1 MTRRFSLKKAIF
13 LAVLG
18 AFLLVYPRV
27 AGPYFLHLTV
37 IAFLA
42 MIMASS
48 WDILAR
54 TGQVSVGQ
62 AGLFGIGAYTAALLY
77 QKLHL
82 SPVLGMLAGAV
93 FSTSV
98 AALLGILTLRLR
110 GIYFSITTIAF
121 AEALSVIWLMT
132 PTVTGGAMGISTP
145 PLFGG
150 NRELAYYLILLV
162 LVAVVLV
169 VWLIESSR
177 LNFAFTAIRENE
189 DVANVIGINPTRYK
203 VLAFMISAFFTGFA
217 GGFYS
222 HYNTYIIPYEVFG
235 LGISI
240 ACLVM
245 PIFGG
250 LYTITGP
257 IIGTILIKAIEEYL
271 RVNFSYGH
279 QIAYGLILI
288 AVVLF
293 LPEGLLGLWRR
304 KLYPVIFST
313 AQASP
318 KMAKKVSL

>member
-1 MTRRFSLKKAIF
+1 MSRSLSWKKALGLGILALF
-13 LAVLG
+13 LIAYPK
-18 AFLLVYPRV
+18 LVD
-27 AGPYFLHLTV
+27 AYFLHLSVATL
-37 IAFLA
+37 LA

-62 AGLFGIGAYTAALLY
+62 AGLFGIGAYSAALLY

-82 SPVLGMLAGAV
+82 PPVAGMLAGALLALA
-93 FSTSV
+93 V
-98 AALLGILTLRLR
+98 AIGLGYLTLRLR

-132 PTVTGGAMGISTP
+132 PSITGGAMGVSTP

-150 NRELAYYLILLV
+150 NREHAYYLVLALFGLVLLV
-162 LVAVVLV
+162 L
-169 VWLIESSR
+169 WLIESSR

-189 DVANVIGINPTRYK
+189 EVANVMGINPTRYK
-203 VLAFMISAFFTGFA
+203 VLAFAISAFFTGFA

-250 LYTITGP
+250 LYTILGP
-257 IIGTILIKAIEEYL
+257 IIGTVLIKAIEEYL
-271 RVNFSYGH
+271 RVSFSYGH
-279 QIAYGLILI
+279 QIAYGLILVV
-288 AVVLF
+288 VVLF
-293 LPEGLLGLWRR
+293 MPDGLIGLYRKRIEPLLGRGAV
-304 KLYPVIFST
+304 K
-313 AQASP
+313 
-318 KMAKKVSL
+318 

>member
-1 MTRRFSLKKAIF
+1 MNRSLSWKTVILLMAVAILMIF
-13 LAVLG
+13 YPK
-18 AFLLVYPRV
+18 LVDS
-27 AGPYFLHLTV
+27 YFLHLTV
-37 IAFLA
+37 ATFLA

-62 AGLFGIGAYTAALLY
+62 AGLFGIGAYTAALLF
-77 QKLHL
+77 QKVHL
-82 SPVLGMLAGAV
+82 PPVLGMLAGAV
-93 FSTSV
+93 LAMIV
-98 AALLGILTLRLR
+98 AAGLGYLTLRLR

-132 PTVTGGAMGISTP
+132 PRVTGGAMGVSTP

-150 NRELAYYLILLV
+150 NREQAYYLILTILALV
-162 LVAVVLV
+162 IFT
-169 VWLIESSR
+169 VWFIESSR

-189 DVANVIGINPTRYK
+189 DVANVMGINPTRYK

-250 LYTITGP
+250 LYTIAGP

-271 RVNFSYGH
+271 RVTFSYGH
-279 QIAYGLILI
+279 QIAYGLILVV
-288 AVVLF
+288 VVLF
-293 LPEGLLGLWRR
+293 MPEGLLGLWKRR
-304 KLYPVIFST
+304 ILPLWSGVR
-313 AQASP
+313 P
-318 KMAKKVSL
+318 

>member
-1 MTRRFSLKKAIF
+1 MSRSFSWKTVLLLVALAIF
-13 LAVLG
+13 MI
-18 AFLLVYPRV
+18 FYPKLVDS
-27 AGPYFLHLTV
+27 YFLHLTV
-37 IAFLA
+37 AAFLA

-77 QKLHL
+77 QKVHL
-82 SPVLGMLAGAV
+82 PPVLGMLAGAILAMI
-93 FSTSV
+93 V
-98 AALLGILTLRLR
+98 AIFLGYLTLRLR
-110 GIYFSITTIAF
+110 GIYFAITTIAF
-121 AEALSVIWLMT
+121 AEVLSVVWLMT
-132 PTVTGGAMGISTP
+132 PGVTGGAMGVSTP
-145 PLFGG
+145 PLFNG
-150 NRELAYYLILLV
+150 NREQAYYLILIILALV
-162 LVAVVLV
+162 LFV

-189 DVANVIGINPTRYK
+189 EVANVMGINPTRYK

-250 LYTITGP
+250 LYTIAGP
-257 IIGTILIKAIEEYL
+257 IIGTILIKSIEEYL
-271 RVNFSYGH
+271 RVTFSYGH
-279 QIAYGLILI
+279 QIAYGLIL
-288 AVVLF
+288 VVVILF
-293 LPEGLLGLWRR
+293 MPEGLLGLWKRR
-304 KLYPVIFST
+304 ILPLFGRVR
-313 AQASP
+313 Q
-318 KMAKKVSL
+318 

>member
-1 MTRRFSLKKAIF
+1 MSRPFSWKKSIFLVGLAIF
-13 LAVLG
+13 LLW
-18 AFLLVYPRV
+18 YPKL
-27 AGPYFLHLTV
+27 ADPYFLHLTV
-37 IAFLA
+37 AAFLA
-42 MIMASS
+42 MILASS

-77 QKLHL
+77 KWIHL
-82 SPVLGMLAGAV
+82 SPVLGMFSGGIVSV
-93 FSTSV
+93 FV
-98 AALLGILTLRLR
+98 AAFLGTLTLRLR

-132 PTVTGGAMGISTP
+132 PDFTGGAMGLSTP

-150 NRELAYYLILLV
+150 NREQAYYLILALLALV
-162 LVAVVLV
+162 ILV
-169 VWLIESSR
+169 VWLIQTTR

-189 DVANVIGINPTRYK
+189 EVANVMGINPTRYK

-250 LYTITGP
+250 LYTIAGP
-257 IIGTILIKAIEEYL
+257 IIGTIVIKAIEEYL
-271 RVNFSYGH
+271 RVTVSYGH
-279 QIAYGLILI
+279 QIAYGLILVG
-288 AVVLF
+288 VVLF
-293 LPEGLLGLWRR
+293 MPEGLVGLWKKTIMR
-304 KLYPVIFST
+304 K
-313 AQASP
+313 
-318 KMAKKVSL
+318 

>member
-1 MTRRFSLKKAIF
+1 MIF
-13 LAVLG
+13 YPK
-18 AFLLVYPRV
+18 LVDS
-27 AGPYFLHLTV
+27 YFLHLTV
-37 IAFLA
+37 AAILA

-77 QKLHL
+77 QWVHL
-82 SPVLGMLAGAV
+82 PAVLGMLAGAISAMIVAV
-93 FSTSV
+93 F
-98 AALLGILTLRLR
+98 LGYLTLRLR
-110 GIYFSITTIAF
+110 GIYFAITTIAF

-132 PTVTGGAMGISTP
+132 PGVTGGAMGVSTP
-145 PLFGG
+145 PLFNG
-150 NRELAYYLILLV
+150 NREHAYYLILLILA
-162 LVAVVLV
+162 LVIFT

-189 DVANVIGINPTRYK
+189 EVANVMGINPTRYK
-203 VLAFMISAFFTGFA
+203 VLAFIISAFFTGFA

-250 LYTITGP
+250 LYTIAGP
-257 IIGTILIKAIEEYL
+257 IIGTMLIKAIEEYL
-271 RVNFSYGH
+271 RVTFSYGH
-279 QIAYGLILI
+279 QIAYGLILVG
-288 AVVLF
+288 VVLF
-293 LPEGLLGLWRR
+293 MPEGLLGLWKRR
-304 KLYPVIFST
+304 ILPFFGRVR
-313 AQASP
+313 Q
-318 KMAKKVSL
+318 

>member
-1 MTRRFSLKKAIF
+1 MNRSFSWKKALF
-13 LAVLG
+13 LILLLCFALG
-18 AFLLVYPRV
+18 FPRLVD
-27 AGPYFLHLTV
+27 AYFLHLAVTF
-37 IAFLA
+37 FLA
-42 MIMASS
+42 MILASS

-62 AGLFGIGAYTAALLY
+62 AGLFGIGAYTAALLF
-77 QKLHL
+77 KWVHL
-82 SPVLGMLAGAV
+82 SPVLGMLAGAAV
-93 FSTSV
+93 SVIV
-98 AALLGILTLRLR
+98 AALLGYLTLRLR

-132 PTVTGGAMGISTP
+132 PGFTGGAMGLSTP

-150 NRELAYYLILLV
+150 DRRQAYYLILAILA
-162 LVAVVLV
+162 LTVAA
-169 VWLIESSR
+169 VWLIQSTR
-177 LNFAFTAIRENE
+177 LHFAFTAIRENE
-189 DVANVIGINPTRYK
+189 EVANVMGINPTRYK

-257 IIGTILIKAIEEYL
+257 ILGTIIVKVIEEYL
-271 RVNFSYGH
+271 RVTVSYGH
-279 QIAYGLILI
+279 QIAYGLILVL
-288 AVVLF
+288 VVLF
-293 LPEGLLGLWRR
+293 MPEGVVGLWRNKIGPFFR
-304 KLYPVIFST
+304 PR
-313 AQASP
+313 
-318 KMAKKVSL
+318 

>member
-1 MTRRFSLKKAIF
+1 MSRLLPWTKTIF
-13 LAVLG
+13 LVGLVV
-18 AFLLVYPRV
+18 FLLWYPKL
-27 AGPYFLHLTV
+27 ADAYFLHLT
-37 IAFLA
+37 IAAFLA
-42 MIMASS
+42 MILASS

-77 QKLHL
+77 RWIHL
-82 SPVLGMLAGAV
+82 FPVLGMLAGGLIAV
-93 FSTSV
+93 VV
-98 AALLGILTLRLR
+98 AALLGYLTLRLR

-132 PTVTGGAMGISTP
+132 PEFTGGAMGLSTP

-150 NRELAYYLILLV
+150 NRVQAYYLILAL
-162 LVAVVLV
+162 LAFVVLV
-169 VWLIESSR
+169 VWLIQSTR
-177 LNFAFTAIRENE
+177 LNFAFTAIRENQE
-189 DVANVIGINPTRYK
+189 VADVMGINPTRYK

-250 LYTITGP
+250 LYTIVGP
-257 IIGTILIKAIEEYL
+257 IMGTIVVKAVEEYL
-271 RVNFSYGH
+271 RVTVSYGH
-279 QIAYGLILI
+279 QIAYGLILVL
-288 AVVLF
+288 VVLF
-293 LPEGLLGLWRR
+293 MPEGLVGLWRKR
-304 KLYPVIFST
+304 ILPLV
-313 AQASP
+313 
-318 KMAKKVSL
+318 KKELKNF

>member
-1 MTRRFSLKKAIF
+1 MSRSFSWMKAIF
-13 LAVLG
+13 LVGLAI
-18 AFLLVYPRV
+18 FLLWYPKL
-27 AGPYFLHLTV
+27 ADPYFLHLTV
-37 IAFLA
+37 AAFVA
-42 MIMASS
+42 MILASS

-62 AGLFGIGAYTAALLY
+62 AGLFGIGAYTAVLFY
-77 QKLHL
+77 KWVYL
-82 SPVLGMLAGAV
+82 SPVLGMFAGGIIALL
-93 FSTSV
+93 V
-98 AALLGILTLRLR
+98 AAFLGTLTLRLR

-132 PTVTGGAMGISTP
+132 PGFAGGAMGLSTP

-150 NRELAYYLILLV
+150 NREQAYYLILALLALV
-162 LVAVVLV
+162 TFV
-169 VWLIESSR
+169 VWLIQATR

-189 DVANVIGINPTRYK
+189 EVANVMGINPTRYK

-250 LYTITGP
+250 LYTIAGP
-257 IIGTILIKAIEEYL
+257 IIGTIVIKAIEEYL
-271 RVNFSYGH
+271 RVTVSYGH
-279 QIAYGLILI
+279 QIAYGLILVV
-288 AVVLF
+288 VVLF
-293 LPEGLLGLWRR
+293 MPEGLVGLWRKKIR
-304 KLYPVIFST
+304 PHFKT
-313 AQASP
+313 GP
-318 KMAKKVSL
+318 KNG

>member
-1 MTRRFSLKKAIF
+1 MIHSFSRAKVIF
-13 LAVLG
+13 LILLAV
-18 AFLLVYPRV
+18 FLLWYPKL
-27 AGPYFLHLTV
+27 ADPYFLHLTV
-37 IAFLA
+37 TAFLA
-42 MIMASS
+42 MILASS

-77 QKLHL
+77 KWIHL
-82 SPVLGMLAGAV
+82 SPVLGMFSGGIIAV
-93 FSTSV
+93 MV
-98 AALLGILTLRLR
+98 AAFLGTLTLRLR

-132 PTVTGGAMGISTP
+132 PDFAGGAMGLSTP

-150 NRELAYYLILLV
+150 NREQAYYLILALLALV
-162 LVAVVLV
+162 ILT
-169 VWLIESSR
+169 VWLIQATR

-189 DVANVIGINPTRYK
+189 EVANVIGINPTRYK

-250 LYTITGP
+250 LYTIAGP
-257 IIGTILIKAIEEYL
+257 IIGTIVIKAIEEYL
-271 RVNFSYGH
+271 RVTVSYGH
-279 QIAYGLILI
+279 QIAYGLILVV
-288 AVVLF
+288 VVLF
-293 LPEGLLGLWRR
+293 MPEGLVGLWKKTILRR
-304 KLYPVIFST
+304 
-313 AQASP
+313 
-318 KMAKKVSL
+318 

>member
-1 MTRRFSLKKAIF
+1 MSRSFSWTKSIF
-13 LAVLG
+13 LVGLAV
-18 AFLLVYPRV
+18 FLLWYPKL
-27 AGPYFLHLTV
+27 ADPYFLHLTV
-37 IAFLA
+37 VAFLA
-42 MIMASS
+42 MILASS

-77 QKLHL
+77 KWVHL
-82 SPVLGMLAGAV
+82 SPVLGMVSGGIV
-93 FSTSV
+93 SVIV
-98 AALLGILTLRLR
+98 AALLGTLTLRLR

-132 PTVTGGAMGISTP
+132 PDFTGGAMGLSTP

-150 NRELAYYLILLV
+150 NREQAYYLILALLALV
-162 LVAVVLV
+162 ILV
-169 VWLIESSR
+169 VWLIQATR

-189 DVANVIGINPTRYK
+189 EVANVMGINPTRYK
-203 VLAFMISAFFTGFA
+203 ILAFMISAFFTGFA

-250 LYTITGP
+250 LYTIAGP
-257 IIGTILIKAIEEYL
+257 IIGTIVIKAIEEYL
-271 RVNFSYGH
+271 RVTVSYGH
-279 QIAYGLILI
+279 QIAYGLILVG
-288 AVVLF
+288 VVLF
-293 LPEGLLGLWRR
+293 MPEGLVGLWKKTIMR
-304 KLYPVIFST
+304 KWGNE
-313 AQASP
+313 
-318 KMAKKVSL
+318 KG

>member
-1 MTRRFSLKKAIF
+1 MNRSFSWKKVLF
-13 LAVLG
+13 LVP
-18 AFLLVYPRV
+18 LLLFALWFPRLV
-27 AGPYFLHLTV
+27 DAYFLHLAVTF
-37 IAFLA
+37 FLA
-42 MIMASS
+42 MILASS

-62 AGLFGIGAYTAALLY
+62 AGLFGIGAYAAALLF
-77 QKLHL
+77 KWVHL
-82 SPVLGMLAGAV
+82 SPVLGMLAGGGV
-93 FSTSV
+93 SVVV
-98 AALLGILTLRLR
+98 AALLGYLTLRLR

-132 PTVTGGAMGISTP
+132 PAVTGGAMGLSTP

-150 NRELAYYLILLV
+150 DRQQAYYLILGILIFCV
-162 LVAVVLV
+162 GV
-169 VWLIESSR
+169 VWMIEATR

-189 DVANVIGINPTRYK
+189 EVANVMGINPTRYK

-250 LYTITGP
+250 LYTIAGP
-257 IIGTILIKAIEEYL
+257 LIGTMIVKVIEEYL
-271 RVNFSYGH
+271 RVTVSYGH

-288 AVVLF
+288 LVVLF
-293 LPEGLLGLWRR
+293 MPDGVMGIWRNKILPLIKPDSR
-304 KLYPVIFST
+304 
-313 AQASP
+313 
-318 KMAKKVSL
+318 

>member
-1 MTRRFSLKKAIF
+1 MRRSFSWKKAFFLLGLGIF
-13 LAVLG
+13 LLG
-18 AFLLVYPRV
+18 YPKLV
-27 AGPYFLHLTV
+27 GSYFLHLTV
-37 IAFLA
+37 AALLA
-42 MIMASS
+42 MILSSS

-77 QKLHL
+77 KWVHL
-82 SPVLGMLAGAV
+82 SPLPGMLAGA
-93 FSTSV
+93 FIAAIV
-98 AALLGILTLRLR
+98 AALLGYLTLRLR

-132 PTVTGGAMGISTP
+132 PDFTGGAMGLSTP
-145 PLFGG
+145 PLFAG
-150 NRELAYYLILLV
+150 NRQQAYYLILALLAFV
-162 LVAVVLV
+162 IFT
-169 VWLIESSR
+169 VWLIQSTR

-189 DVANVIGINPTRYK
+189 EVANVMGINPTRYK

-250 LYTITGP
+250 LYTIAGP
-257 IIGTILIKAIEEYL
+257 IIGTIVIKAVEEYL
-271 RVNFSYGH
+271 RVTISYGH
-279 QIAYGLILI
+279 QIAYGLILVV
-288 AVVLF
+288 VVLF
-293 LPEGLLGLWRR
+293 MPEGVVGVWRR
-304 KLYPVIFST
+304 KILPLFKRE
-313 AQASP
+313 P
-318 KMAKKVSL
+318 E

>member
-1 MTRRFSLKKAIF
+1 MMLLIALAI
-13 LAVLG
+13 LM
-18 AFLLVYPRV
+18 LLYPRLV
-27 AGPYFLHLTV
+27 DSYFLHLTV
-37 IAFLA
+37 ATFLA

-77 QKLHL
+77 QKIHLH
-82 SPVLGMLAGAV
+82 PILGMLAGA
-93 FSTSV
+93 SLALIV
-98 AALLGILTLRLR
+98 AIGLGYLTLRLR

-121 AEALSVIWLMT
+121 AEALSVIWLMS
-132 PTVTGGAMGISTP
+132 PRVTGGAMGVSTP

-150 NRELAYYLILLV
+150 NREYAYYLILSILALV
-162 LVAVVLV
+162 IFV
-169 VWLIESSR
+169 VWLIESSK

-189 DVANVIGINPTRYK
+189 EVANVMGINPTRYK

-250 LYTITGP
+250 LYTIAGP
-257 IIGTILIKAIEEYL
+257 IVGTILIKAIEEYL
-271 RVNFSYGH
+271 RVTFSYGH
-279 QIAYGLILI
+279 QIAYGLILVV
-288 AVVLF
+288 VVLF
-293 LPEGLLGLWRR
+293 MPEGLIGLWKRR
-304 KLYPVIFST
+304 ILPLFYEKARS
-313 AQASP
+313 S
-318 KMAKKVSL
+318 

>member
-1 MTRRFSLKKAIF
+1 MNRSFSRKTVVLLGALAIF
-13 LAVLG
+13 MI
-18 AFLLVYPRV
+18 FYPKLVDS
-27 AGPYFLHLTV
+27 YFLHLT
-37 IAFLA
+37 IATFLA

-77 QKLHL
+77 QKVHL
-82 SPVLGMLAGAV
+82 PPVLGMLAGAILAMI
-93 FSTSV
+93 V
-98 AALLGILTLRLR
+98 AIFLGYLTLRLR
-110 GIYFSITTIAF
+110 GIYFAITTIAF

-132 PTVTGGAMGISTP
+132 PGVTGGAMGVSTP

-150 NRELAYYLILLV
+150 NREYAYYLILMILALV
-162 LVAVVLV
+162 IFV
-169 VWLIESSR
+169 VWLVESSR

-189 DVANVIGINPTRYK
+189 EVANVMGINPTRYK

-250 LYTITGP
+250 LYTIAGP

-271 RVNFSYGH
+271 RVTFSYGH
-279 QIAYGLILI
+279 QIAYGLILVV
-288 AVVLF
+288 VVLF
-293 LPEGLLGLWRR
+293 MPEGLLGLWKRR
-304 KLYPVIFST
+304 ILPLFGR
-313 AQASP
+313 
-318 KMAKKVSL
+318 VSQ

>member
-1 MTRRFSLKKAIF
+1 MRGSFSWKKAVFLVALSIF
-13 LAVLG
+13 LLW
-18 AFLLVYPRV
+18 YPQL
-27 AGPYFLHLTV
+27 ADPYFLHLT
-37 IAFLA
+37 IAAFLA
-42 MIMASS
+42 MILASS

-77 QKLHL
+77 KWLHL

-93 FSTSV
+93 IAVIV
-98 AALLGILTLRLR
+98 AALLGYLTLRLR

-132 PTVTGGAMGISTP
+132 PDFTGGAMGLTTP

-150 NRELAYYLILLV
+150 NREQAYYLILALLAMV
-162 LVAVVLV
+162 IFV
-169 VWLIESSR
+169 VWLIQSTR
-177 LNFAFTAIRENE
+177 LNFAFMAIRENQE
-189 DVANVIGINPTRYK
+189 VADVLGINPTRYK

-250 LYTITGP
+250 LYTIAGP
-257 IIGTILIKAIEEYL
+257 IIGTIVIKAVEEYL
-271 RVNFSYGH
+271 RVTISYGH
-279 QIAYGLILI
+279 QIAYGLIL
-288 AVVLF
+288 VVVILF
-293 LPEGLLGLWRR
+293 MPEGIVGVWRR
-304 KLYPVIFST
+304 KVLPLF
-313 AQASP
+313 
-318 KMAKKVSL
+318 KRELE

>member
-1 MTRRFSLKKAIF
+1 MRRSFSWTKTIFLVSLAIF
-13 LAVLG
+13 LLW
-18 AFLLVYPRV
+18 YPRL
-27 AGPYFLHLTV
+27 ADPYFLHLTV
-37 IAFLA
+37 AAFLA
-42 MIMASS
+42 MILASS

-77 QKLHL
+77 KWIHL
-82 SPVLGMLAGAV
+82 SPVLGM
-93 FSTSV
+93 FSGGIVSVIV
-98 AALLGILTLRLR
+98 AAFLGTLTLRLR

-132 PTVTGGAMGISTP
+132 PGFAGGAMGLSTP

-150 NRELAYYLILLV
+150 NREQAYYLILALLALV
-162 LVAVVLV
+162 ILV
-169 VWLIESSR
+169 VWLIQATR

-189 DVANVIGINPTRYK
+189 EVANVMGINPTRYK

-250 LYTITGP
+250 LYTIAGP
-257 IIGTILIKAIEEYL
+257 ILGTIVIKAIEEYL
-271 RVNFSYGH
+271 RVTVSYGH
-279 QIAYGLILI
+279 QIAYGLILVV
-288 AVVLF
+288 VVLF
-293 LPEGLLGLWRR
+293 MPEGLVGLWKKTIMR
-304 KLYPVIFST
+304 K
-313 AQASP
+313 
-318 KMAKKVSL
+318 

>member
-1 MTRRFSLKKAIF
+1 MRRSFSWKKALFLAGLSIF
-13 LAVLG
+13 LLW
-18 AFLLVYPRV
+18 YPQL
-27 AGPYFLHLTV
+27 ADPYFLHLTV
-37 IAFLA
+37 AIFLA
-42 MIMASS
+42 MILASS

-77 QKLHL
+77 KWVQL

-93 FSTSV
+93 IAVIV
-98 AALLGILTLRLR
+98 AALLGYLTLRLR

-132 PTVTGGAMGISTP
+132 PDFTGGAMGLSTP

-150 NRELAYYLILLV
+150 NRQQAYYLILAILA
-162 LVAVVLV
+162 LAILA
-169 VWLIESSR
+169 VWLIQSTR
-177 LNFAFTAIRENE
+177 LNFAFTAIRENAE
-189 DVANVIGINPTRYK
+189 VANVLGINPTRYK
-203 VLAFMISAFFTGFA
+203 VLAFMMSAFFTGFA

-257 IIGTILIKAIEEYL
+257 VIGTIVIKAIEEYL
-271 RVNFSYGH
+271 RVTISYGH
-279 QIAYGLILI
+279 QIAYGLILVV
-288 AVVLF
+288 VVLF
-293 LPEGLLGLWRR
+293 MPEGLVGLWRR
-304 KLYPVIFST
+304 KILPVIK
-313 AQASP
+313 P
-318 KMAKKVSL
+318 GRKNL

>member
-1 MTRRFSLKKAIF
+1 MKHSFSWKVTVFLIALAIF
-13 LAVLG
+13 LVAYPK
-18 AFLLVYPRV
+18 LVDS
-27 AGPYFLHLTV
+27 YFLHLTV
-37 IAFLA
+37 ATFIA
-42 MIMASS
+42 MIMAIS

-62 AGLFGIGAYTAALLY
+62 AGLFGIGAYAAALLY
-77 QKLHL
+77 QKIHLH
-82 SPVLGMLAGAV
+82 PVLGMLAGALLAMAV
-93 FSTSV
+93 SV
-98 AALLGILTLRLR
+98 LLGYLTLRLR

-121 AEALSVIWLMT
+121 AEALAVIWLMT
-132 PTVTGGAMGISTP
+132 PRVTGGAMGVSTP

-150 NRELAYYLILLV
+150 NREMAYYLILIILG
-162 LVAVVLV
+162 LVVLT

-189 DVANVIGINPTRYK
+189 DVANVMGINPTRYK

-250 LYTITGP
+250 LYTIAGP
-257 IIGTILIKAIEEYL
+257 IIGTILIKTIEESL
-271 RVNFSYGH
+271 RVTFAYGH

-288 AVVLF
+288 VVVLF
-293 LPEGLLGLWRR
+293 MPDGLLGIWRTRIAPLWGHTRE
-304 KLYPVIFST
+304 
-313 AQASP
+313 
-318 KMAKKVSL
+318 

>member
-1 MTRRFSLKKAIF
+1 MNRSFSWKKVLF
-13 LAVLG
+13 LVL
-18 AFLLVYPRV
+18 LLLFALWFPRLV
-27 AGPYFLHLTV
+27 DAYFLHLAVTF
-37 IAFLA
+37 FLA
-42 MIMASS
+42 MILASS

-62 AGLFGIGAYTAALLY
+62 AGLFGIGAYAAALLF
-77 QKLHL
+77 KWVHL
-82 SPVLGMLAGAV
+82 SPVLGMLAGGGV
-93 FSTSV
+93 SVVV
-98 AALLGILTLRLR
+98 AALLGYLTLRLR

-132 PTVTGGAMGISTP
+132 PAVTGGAMGLSTP

-150 NRELAYYLILLV
+150 DRQQAYYLILGILIFCV
-162 LVAVVLV
+162 GV
-169 VWLIESSR
+169 VWMIEATR

-189 DVANVIGINPTRYK
+189 EVANVMGINPTRYK

-257 IIGTILIKAIEEYL
+257 ILGTIIVKVIEEYL
-271 RVNFSYGH
+271 RVTVSYGH
-279 QIAYGLILI
+279 QIAYGLILVL
-288 AVVLF
+288 VVLF
-293 LPEGLLGLWRR
+293 MPEGVVGLGKRWMRGR
-304 KLYPVIFST
+304 F
-313 AQASP
+313 
-318 KMAKKVSL
+318 

>member
-1 MTRRFSLKKAIF
+1 MSRSFSWKKTFFLIALGIF
-13 LAVLG
+13 LLWYPK
-18 AFLLVYPRV
+18 LVDS
-27 AGPYFLHLTV
+27 YFLHLTV
-37 IAFLA
+37 AAFLA
-42 MIMASS
+42 MILSSS

-77 QKLHL
+77 KWVHL
-82 SPVLGMLAGAV
+82 SPVLGMFAGGITAV
-93 FSTSV
+93 IV
-98 AALLGILTLRLR
+98 AAFLGYLTLRLR

-132 PTVTGGAMGISTP
+132 PNFTGGAMGLSTP

-150 NRELAYYLILLV
+150 NRQQAYYLILALLV
-162 LVAVVLV
+162 LVILV
-169 VWLIESSR
+169 VWLIQSTR

-189 DVANVIGINPTRYK
+189 EVANVMGVNPTRYK
-203 VLAFMISAFFTGFA
+203 VLAFMMSAFFTGFA

-250 LYTITGP
+250 LYTIAGP
-257 IIGTILIKAIEEYL
+257 ILGTIVIKAIEEYL
-271 RVNFSYGH
+271 RVTISYGH
-279 QIAYGLILI
+279 QIAYGLILVL
-288 AVVLF
+288 VVLF
-293 LPEGLLGLWRR
+293 MPEGLTGVWRR
-304 KLYPVIFST
+304 KIVPLFKPEL
-313 AQASP
+313 
-318 KMAKKVSL
+318 KKG

>member
-1 MTRRFSLKKAIF
+1 MAAAILMIF
-13 LAVLG
+13 YPK
-18 AFLLVYPRV
+18 LVDS
-27 AGPYFLHLTV
+27 YFLHLTV
-37 IAFLA
+37 ATFLA
-42 MIMASS
+42 MIMASG

-62 AGLFGIGAYTAALLY
+62 AGLFGIGAYTAALLF
-77 QKLHL
+77 QKIHLH
-82 SPVLGMLAGAV
+82 PVLGMLAGAV
-93 FSTSV
+93 LSMIV
-98 AALLGILTLRLR
+98 AAGLGYLTLRLR

-132 PTVTGGAMGISTP
+132 PGVTGGAMGVSTP

-150 NRELAYYLILLV
+150 NRELAYYLILAILALV
-162 LVAVVLV
+162 IIT
-169 VWLIESSR
+169 VWFIESSR

-189 DVANVIGINPTRYK
+189 EVANVMGINPTRYK

-250 LYTITGP
+250 LYTIAGP
-257 IIGTILIKAIEEYL
+257 IIGTILIKVIEEYL
-271 RVNFSYGH
+271 RVTFSYGH
-279 QIAYGLILI
+279 QIAYGLILVV
-288 AVVLF
+288 VVLF
-293 LPEGLLGLWRR
+293 MPEGLLGLWKRR
-304 KLYPVIFST
+304 ILPLWGGVRS
-313 AQASP
+313 
-318 KMAKKVSL
+318 

>member
-1 MTRRFSLKKAIF
+1 MNRSFSWKTVILLGALAIF
-13 LAVLG
+13 MI
-18 AFLLVYPRV
+18 FYPKLVDS
-27 AGPYFLHLTV
+27 YFLHLTV
-37 IAFLA
+37 ATFLA

-62 AGLFGIGAYTAALLY
+62 AGLFGIGAYTAAILY
-77 QKLHL
+77 QKIHL
-82 SPVLGMLAGAV
+82 SPVLGMIAGAILAMI
-93 FSTSV
+93 V
-98 AALLGILTLRLR
+98 AIFLGYLTLRLR
-110 GIYFSITTIAF
+110 GIYFAITTIVF
-121 AEALSVIWLMT
+121 TEALSVIWLMT
-132 PTVTGGAMGISTP
+132 PGVTGGAMGVSTP
-145 PLFGG
+145 PLFNG
-150 NRELAYYLILLV
+150 NREQAYYLILIILALV
-162 LVAVVLV
+162 IFV

-189 DVANVIGINPTRYK
+189 EVANVMGINPTRYK

-250 LYTITGP
+250 LYTIAGP

-271 RVNFSYGH
+271 RVTFSYGH
-279 QIAYGLILI
+279 QIAYGLILVV
-288 AVVLF
+288 VVLF
-293 LPEGLLGLWRR
+293 MPEGLLGLWKRR
-304 KLYPVIFST
+304 ILPLFGRVR
-313 AQASP
+313 Q
-318 KMAKKVSL
+318 

>member
-1 MTRRFSLKKAIF
+1 MSRSFSWTKTIFLVGLAIF
-13 LAVLG
+13 LLW
-18 AFLLVYPRV
+18 YPKL
-27 AGPYFLHLTV
+27 ADPYFLHLTV
-37 IAFLA
+37 AAFLA
-42 MIMASS
+42 MILASS

-77 QKLHL
+77 KWIHL
-82 SPVLGMLAGAV
+82 SPVLGM
-93 FSTSV
+93 FSGGIVSVIV
-98 AALLGILTLRLR
+98 AAFLGTLTLRLR

-132 PTVTGGAMGISTP
+132 PGFAGGAMGLSTP

-150 NRELAYYLILLV
+150 NREQAYYLILALLALV
-162 LVAVVLV
+162 ILV
-169 VWLIESSR
+169 VWLIQATR

-189 DVANVIGINPTRYK
+189 EVANVLGINPTRYK

-250 LYTITGP
+250 LYTIAGP
-257 IIGTILIKAIEEYL
+257 IIGTIVIKAIEEYL
-271 RVNFSYGH
+271 RVTVSYGH
-279 QIAYGLILI
+279 QIAYGLILVV
-288 AVVLF
+288 VVLF
-293 LPEGLLGLWRR
+293 MPEGLVGLWKKTIMR
-304 KLYPVIFST
+304 K
-313 AQASP
+313 
-318 KMAKKVSL
+318 

>member
-1 MTRRFSLKKAIF
+1 MTRSFSWAKAIF
-13 LAVLG
+13 LVGLAI
-18 AFLLVYPRV
+18 FLLWYPKL
-27 AGPYFLHLTV
+27 ADPYFLHLTV
-37 IAFLA
+37 AAFLA
-42 MIMASS
+42 MILASS
-48 WDILAR
+48 WYILAR

-77 QKLHL
+77 KWIHL
-82 SPVLGMLAGAV
+82 SPVLGMFAGGLIAV
-93 FSTSV
+93 IV
-98 AALLGILTLRLR
+98 AAFLGTLTLRLR

-132 PTVTGGAMGISTP
+132 PGFAGGAMGLSTP

-150 NRELAYYLILLV
+150 NREQAYYLVLALLALVILT
-162 LVAVVLV
+162 
-169 VWLIESSR
+169 VWLIQATR

-189 DVANVIGINPTRYK
+189 EVANVIGINPTRYK

-250 LYTITGP
+250 LYTIAGP
-257 IIGTILIKAIEEYL
+257 VIGTIVIKSIEEYL
-271 RVNFSYGH
+271 RVTVSYGH
-279 QIAYGLILI
+279 QIAYGLILVV
-288 AVVLF
+288 VVLF
-293 LPEGLLGLWRR
+293 MPEGLVGLWRR
-304 KLYPVIFST
+304 KIF
-313 AQASP
+313 P
-318 KMAKKVSL
+318 FLAKK